1 MAYSTNTSLYKMNHT
16 MLRVKD
22 PNASVKFYTDNFG
35 MKVINKLDFE
45 DAKFSLYFLAFDSPK
60 AESAGNHWT
69 DRESVL
75 ELTHNHG
82 TENDP
87 DYKVASGNSDPGR
100 GFGHIC
106 FSVDNLEAACSRL
119 ESNSVRF
126 QKKLSDGAMRDIAFV
141 LDPDGYWVEIIGQA
155 DSDPE
160 AKTTD
165 LETYRFNH
173 TMIRV
178 KNVEKSLYF
187 YRCILGM
194 SLLRTMEIPD
204 SGFNLYFLGYRRQG
218 ESGEVTREQLAGR
231 EGLVELTWNYGTE
244 ADPKFAYHNGN
255 TDPRGFGNICISVD
269 SLQDACARFEDLSV
283 DWKKRLTDG
292 RMKTVAFILDP
303 DNYWIEVIQNASLK
317 NSGAGQ

>member
-1 MAYSTNTSLYKMNHT
+1 
-16 MLRVKD
+16 
-22 PNASVKFYTDNFG
+22 
-35 MKVINKLDFE
+35 VINKYHFPCLLEVIYLYPSQSRLDFE

-60 AESAGNHWT
+60 AESAGNHWS

-87 DYKVASGNSDPGR
+87 DYRVASGNSDPGR

-126 QKKLSDGAMRDIAFV
+126 QKKLSDGKMRDIAFV

-194 SLLRTMEIPD
+194 SLLHTMENPD

-218 ESGEVTREQLAGR
+218 ENGEVTRKQLAGR
-231 EGLVELTWNYGTE
+231 EGVSELPAAYRRVELT
-244 ADPKFAYHNGN
+244 FAVG
-255 TDPRGFGNICISVD
+255 RI
-269 SLQDACARFEDLSV
+269 DLEL
-283 DWKKRLTDG
+283 RHGG
-292 RMKTVAFILDP
+292 RSQLCLP
-303 DNYWIEVIQNASLK
+303 QR
-317 NSGAGQ
+317 